1 MAIAFINSGAAAIGT
16 TSLSIPHPTSVVAG
30 RLLVICIGYKTFG
43 ALVVTPSGWQSSIV
57 SFGTKGTGID
67 GGDGVVTF
75 LWKIAVGGETGNLTV
90 TVTSGN
96 SCVGRMFQY
105 SKDAL
110 KDWQIPILYSGGY
123 EIGATSWN
131 TGSLNGPNIR
141 FNGQIANVANEN
153 LILLGDVILGA
164 SGINSDGPTFSAQL
178 FTATNTTFGTVT
190 ERQDSGTTSGQDC
203 RLVVSEH
210 PVTTS
215 TFDDAL
221 GNTIV
226 YSMTA
231 STSGTNFP
239 AGGTLAI
246 ILREINPVATT
257 FDPFGML
264 GFFGI

>member
-1 MAIAFINSGAAAIGT
+1 MAISFVNSGAAATGT
-16 TSLSIPHPTSVVAG
+16 TSLAIPHPASVVAG
-30 RLLVICIGYKTFG
+30 RLLVICIGFKT
-43 ALVVTPSGWQSSIV
+43 LSTNPVIPTGWQDGYTFYGS
-57 SFGTKGTGID
+57 KGTGID

-90 TVTSGN
+90 TMSGGN

-105 SKDAL
+105 SKDVL
-110 KDWQIPILYSGGY
+110 KDWQIPIFYYGSY
-123 EIGATSWN
+123 NAGATTWN
-131 TGSLNGPNIR
+131 TGNMSGPGVR
-141 FNGQIANVANEN
+141 FDGQIVNVENEN
-153 LILLGDVILGA
+153 LILPGDVILGV
-164 SGINSDGPTFSAQL
+164 SGINSDGATYTSQL
-178 FTATNTTFGTVT
+178 FTATNTTFGTVV
-190 ERQDSGTTSGQDC
+190 ERQDSGTASGQDSA
-203 RLVVSEH
+203 LVLSEH

-215 TFDDAL
+215 TFNDSL

-246 ILREINPVATT
+246 ILREIDPVATA
-257 FDPFGML
+257 FDPFGMM

>member
-1 MAIAFINSGAAAIGT
+1 MPVAFVNSGAAAIGT
-16 TSLSIPHPTSVVAG
+16 TSLAIPHPASVVAG
-30 RLLVICIGYKTFG
+30 RLLVICIGYKT
-43 ALVVTPSGWQSSIV
+43 LSTNPVTPTGWQRTTSI
-57 SFGTKGTGID
+57 FGTKGTGID
-67 GGDGVVTF
+67 GGDGVIQCY
-75 LWKIAVGGETGNLTV
+75 WKIAVGGETGNLTV
-90 TVTSGN
+90 TMTGGN

-110 KDWQIPILYSGGY
+110 KDWQIPICYTGAY
-123 EIGATSWN
+123 NVGATTWN
-131 TGSLNGPNIR
+131 TGNMGGPITLFDDTVISVTND
-141 FNGQIANVANEN
+141 N
-153 LILLGDVILGA
+153 LILAGDVILGA

-178 FTATNTTFGTVT
+178 FTATNTTFGTVA
-190 ERQDSGTTSGQDC
+190 ERQDSGTTNGQDC

-215 TFDDAL
+215 TFNDAL

-231 STSGTNFP
+231 STSGANFP

-246 ILREINPVATT
+246 ILREIDPVATA

>member
-1 MAIAFINSGAAAIGT
+1 MPVAFVNSGTAVVGI
-16 TSLSIPHPTSVVAG
+16 TSISIPHPASVVAG
-30 RLLVICIGYKTFG
+30 NLLIMSIGYKT
-43 ALVVTPSGWQSSIV
+43 ASTNPVTPTGWQRTTSALGS
-57 SFGTKGTGID
+57 KGTGID
-67 GGDGVVTF
+67 GGDGVIQCF
-75 LWKIAVGGETGNLTV
+75 WKIAVGGETGNV
-90 TVTSGN
+90 TVTMTNGN

-110 KDWQIPILYSGGY
+110 KDWQIPICYTGGY
-123 EIGATSWN
+123 SVGATTWN
-131 TGSLNGPNIR
+131 TGTMLGPIVL
-141 FNGQIANVANEN
+141 FNDNTISVTNDN
-153 LILLGDVILGA
+153 LILAGDVILGA

-190 ERQDSGTTSGQDC
+190 ERQDSGTTGGQDC

-215 TFDDAL
+215 TFDDSL

-239 AGGTLAI
+239 AGGTLAV
-246 ILREINPVATT
+246 ILREIDPVATT
-257 FDPFGML
+257 FDPFGMM